1 MRKVI
6 ITSFVAVGLM
16 AGCTE
21 QPNQIS
27 NNYMDDPK
35 YNSEEC
41 NNIRLKALEYNDR
54 VAGRAASGLALG
66 LFLGPFGIPLA
77 IAQDKSQDDER
88 KAWAREI
95 HRACSSDPL
104 PAELLS

>member
-1 MRKVI
+1 MRKGL
-6 ITSFVAVGLM
+6 VAGIVGVGLL

-41 NNIRLKALEYNDR
+41 GDIRLRALEYNDR
-54 VAGRAASGLALG
+54 VAARAGTGLALG

-77 IAQDKSQDDER
+77 IAGDKAQDNER

-95 HRACSSDPL
+95 HSACSSDPL
-104 PAELLS
+104 PAEFLP